1 MPSDSGVLID
11 ETLRDVRHA
20 ARTLVRHPSFA
31 IAAVVSLAL
40 GIGPTVA
47 IFSVLD
53 AALLNPLPY
62 AEPERLIAIRGTSPT
77 TTRNP
82 VSYPNYLDIRSRVRT
97 LEDIAAWQLEM
108 FTLAGRVQAERLI
121 GGRVSA
127 SYFAV
132 LRTQPLLGRTFTATE
147 DRIGGPPVVLLG
159 ESLWRRAF
167 AADPRVVGQTVT
179 LDGKPHTVIGVIPAH
194 VGVGV
199 IPRLYNDVFLPIG
212 QYDDPLFLSRH
223 VNAMD
228 VIGRLGPGYG
238 LAEARGD
245 LETIARSLEAA
256 YPEANKGMGVNVLP
270 LADELVGDLR
280 PTLALLMASV
290 AFVLLIACAN
300 VCNLTLARFTGRSH
314 EFAIR
319 SALGAS
325 RLRLFRQTLAE
336 SLYLAVVG
344 GTLGVALAVWG
355 TRAALNMLPSALPD
369 IVNVGLNVRVLLVAT
384 AATCVT
390 ALVCAVVPSLRAG
403 RQDVSQA
410 LTQLGRGGGSR
421 RHRAQHVF
429 LVTQVALT
437 FMLLVGAS
445 LLGRSLAHLWRVD
458 PGFDPRGVVTFMTG
472 LPDERATD
480 SARVRLTFRQI
491 AGQLAEVP
499 GVQATSAVFGA
510 LPYTGNNNAV
520 DFWRAGEPRPEGTD
534 ARLALFSAVG
544 PDYFRTLGVPLLKG
558 RGFAT
563 YDTFNSPPV
572 MIVDETFARSVFPAL
587 DPIGQRVHLDSFDE
601 PVEVIGVVGPVKH
614 WGLDPERST
623 GARVQVYV
631 PNEQLPDGLAPQA
644 ARRFSIVV
652 RSSRPPAEMLGSL
665 RAALR
670 AFDSG
675 QVMNNER
682 AMEDGISRSLAS
694 RRLSLVMI
702 GTFAMLALAL
712 SAVGI
717 YGLASYLAHE
727 RTTEMGVRIALGAQ
741 RGDILQALLGSIGQV
756 AALGIT
762 LGLVASLSMAPVMAG
777 LLFGI
782 GPRDP
787 VTLAGVAVL
796 FMSVMLAA
804 SYLPARRTLAV
815 DPIVAL
821 RRE

>member
-1 MPSDSGVLID
+1 LPSDSRVLRIAD
-11 ETLRDVRHA
+11 TLRDLSHA
-20 ARTLVRHPSFA
+20 ARTLLRQPSFA

-47 IFSVLD
+47 VFSVLD

-62 AEPERLIAIRGTSPT
+62 AEPERLITIRGTSPT
-77 TTRNP
+77 TTSNP
-82 VSYPNYLDIRSRVRT
+82 LSYPNYLEMRSRVRT
-97 LEDIAAWQLEM
+97 LDDIAAWFLEM
-108 FTLAGRVQAERLI
+108 FTLTGRVQAERVI

-127 SYFAV
+127 SYFSV

-159 ESLWRRAF
+159 ESLWRRVF
-167 AADPRVVGQTVT
+167 GADPQVVGQTVT
-179 LDGKPHTVIGVIPAH
+179 LDGKPHTVIGVMPAH

-223 VNAMD
+223 VNAINA
-228 VIGRLGPGYG
+228 IGRLGPSG
-238 LAEARGD
+238 LAEARAD
-245 LETIARSLEAA
+245 LETIASALAAA
-256 YPEANKGMGVNVLP
+256 YPEANKGVGVNVLP
-270 LADELVGDLR
+270 LEDDLVGDLR
-280 PTLALLMASV
+280 PTLTLLAASV

-300 VCNLTLARFTGRSH
+300 VSNLSLARFTGRSH
-314 EFAIR
+314 EFALR

-325 RLRLFRQTLAE
+325 RLRLFRQTLLE
-336 SLYLAVVG
+336 SLCLAVVG
-344 GTLGVALAVWG
+344 GTVGVALAVWG
-355 TRAALNMLPSALPD
+355 TRAALSVLPSALPD
-369 IVNVGLNVRVLLVAT
+369 MVNVGLNVRVLLVAS
-384 AATCVT
+384 AATGAT
-390 ALVCAVVPSLRAG
+390 ALVCAIVPSLRAW
-403 RQDVSQA
+403 RQDAGQQ
-410 LTQLGRGGGSR
+410 LTQMGRSGGSR
-421 RHRAQHVF
+421 RHRAQHLF

-437 FMLLVGAS
+437 FTLLVGAS
-445 LLGRSLAHLWRVD
+445 LMGRSLARLWRVD
-458 PGFDPRGVVTFMTG
+458 PGFDPRGVVTVMTG
-472 LPDERATD
+472 LPDERAKD
-480 SARVRLTFRQI
+480 AARVRLAFRQV
-491 AGQLAEVP
+491 AEQVAKVP
-499 GVQATSAVFGA
+499 GVQAASTVFGA

-520 DFWRAGEPRPEGTD
+520 DFWRAGEPRPEGSD

-544 PDYFRTLGVPLLKG
+544 PDYFRTLGIPLLKG

-563 YDTFNSPPV
+563 DDRVNSPPV
-572 MIVDETFARSVFPAL
+572 TIVDEAFARSVFPEL
-587 DPIGQRVHLDSFDE
+587 DPIGQRVHLDSFED
-601 PVEVIGVVGPVKH
+601 PLEVIGVAGPVKH

-623 GARVQVYV
+623 GARLQVYV
-631 PNEQLPDGLAPQA
+631 PNEQLPDGLAPLA
-644 ARRFSIVV
+644 TRGFSIVV

-694 RRLSLVMI
+694 RRFSLVMI
-702 GTFAMLALAL
+702 GLFALLALAL

-741 RGDILQALLGSIGQV
+741 RRDILQALLGSVGQV

-762 LGLVASLSMAPVMAG
+762 LGLVAALGLAHLIAG
-777 LLFGI
+777 MLFGI
-782 GPRDP
+782 SPTDP
-787 VTLAGVAVL
+787 VTLAGVAAV
-796 FMSVMLAA
+796 FVSVMLAA
-804 SYLPARRTLAV
+804 SYLPARRALAV
-815 DPIVAL
+815 DPVVAL